1 MICAVIFD
9 MDGVLIDTEK
19 HYNAAWCSGRLQ
31 KQAFLLPESMRFCL
45 EAAKP
50 KRARS

>member
-19 HYNAAWCSGRLQ
+19 HYMQPGVRQLQ